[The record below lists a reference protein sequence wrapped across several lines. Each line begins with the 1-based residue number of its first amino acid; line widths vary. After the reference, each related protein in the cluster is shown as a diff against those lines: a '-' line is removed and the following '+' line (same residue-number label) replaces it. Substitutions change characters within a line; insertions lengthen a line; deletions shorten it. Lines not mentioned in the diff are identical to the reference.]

1 MSRPE
6 ITLFLLS
13 LFAVTAG
20 WHIRKLR
27 DRVKVLEIQ
36 MADRVRELEI
46 RLNWV
51 EYKTGVK

>member
-27 DRVKVLEIQ
+27 HRVEALEKTLKWR
-36 MADRVRELEI
+36 ASKWVKEGI
-46 RLNWV
+46 R
-51 EYKTGVK
+51 K